1 MVRLLPSVSG
11 ELAKRRQ
18 TSVGQTGAGAGVV
31 RSVKHSLVILGKS
44 ALIIQTEEGLMDVD
58 YDGQARKLRISASCR
73 V

>member
-18 TSVGQTGAGAGVV
+18 TSVGQTGAGVV

-44 ALIIQTEEGLMDVD
+44 ALIIQTEKGLMDVD
-58 YDGQARKLRISASCR
+58 YDGQARKPRISASCR